1 MPNSVPDDS
10 IKKFYRCYR
19 HGRIPVITWRH
30 PHSKALL
37 LRGAGYY
44 SKGVMGMLKSHQSAS
59 GKCQQIVT
67 LHSTMLHVCDINWK

>member
-19 HGRIPVITWRH
+19 HGRIPIITWRH
-30 PHSKALL
+30 PHTKALL

-44 SKGVMGMLKSHQSAS
+44 SKSVIGMLKSHPSTS
-59 GKCQQIVT
+59 GLFKYHSFLK
-67 LHSTMLHVCDINWK
+67 LHL